1 MKSFYLFMSFII
13 LHFSSSAQFELGGSY
28 SLSLPRQEMASNIQP
43 LHSLNSTLLYR
54 LPGKFSRVAV
64 GSEIGI
70 GLYAFVSK
78 DQDLRFPDGSGINTT
93 VVYSSNVFQA
103 NLLGRVR
110 LFEKAKLNP
119 YINGKGGYANF
130 FSNVTIEDPDDP
142 SACRP
147 LDRKNLINDHTFYFA
162 YGGGVELD
170 LSLFSKNQKQGVA
183 VIDIAANSV
192 RGGNLDYINT
202 KNIQEHVHVDPNN
215 PPPSP
220 QPGKSTPLNVR
231 FINVSTQAIHE
242 HQVAEVY
249 NSPLRMLDI
258 RIGVRFRLR

>member
-1 MKSFYLFMSFII
+1 MKPFYALF
-13 LHFSSSAQFELGGSY
+13 LLLPALPASAQFELGGAY
-28 SLSLPRQEMASNIQP
+28 SLSVPQQEMAKNIQP

-54 LPGKFSRVAV
+54 LPGKMSRVSFGAEL
-64 GSEIGI
+64 GIGI
-70 GLYAFVSK
+70 YAMVSK

-93 VVYSSNVFQA
+93 FLYTSNVFQA
-103 NLLGRVR
+103 NLLSRVN

-130 FSNVTIEDPDDP
+130 FSNVTVEDPDDP

-147 LDRKNLINDHTFYFA
+147 VERKTLISDNSFYLA

-170 LSLFSKNQKQGVA
+170 LSLFSRKQKPGVA
-183 VIDIAANSV
+183 IIDISINSV
-192 RGGNLDYINT
+192 RGGKLDYINT
-202 KNIQEHVHVDPNN
+202 KNIQEHIHTDPNN
-215 PPPSP
+215 PAPAPTP
-220 QPGKSTPLNVR
+220 VKSTPLNLR
-231 FINVSTQAIHE
+231 FINLSTQTVHE

-258 RIGVRFRLR
+258 RIGVRFMLD